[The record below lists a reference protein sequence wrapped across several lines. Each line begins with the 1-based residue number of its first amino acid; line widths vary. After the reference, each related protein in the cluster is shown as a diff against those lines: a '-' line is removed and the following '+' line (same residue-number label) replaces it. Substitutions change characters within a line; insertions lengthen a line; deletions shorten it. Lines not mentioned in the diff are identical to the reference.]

1 MTKETNRRT
10 IEPPRF
16 DGADEPD
23 SACRVCLARDVAL
36 FRDLTDDEL
45 RRFGQMPIGDVAFA
59 AGETLYRQGDPGQA
73 AFMIREGLVKLEQYL
88 PDGGQRIVRLARG
101 GSAIALEV
109 LLDRDC
115 EHQAVALKPTRACR
129 IPRDVLLRIESETPR
144 LHRQLMAFWHASV
157 VEADTWLTH
166 LSTGSARVRVARL
179 LLLLS
184 DGGETFEMLSREDI
198 GAMLGITT
206 ETASR
211 TIAEFRRA
219 GFLRSAGVRR
229 FAADRAALAGV
240 SGVFSAA

>member
-1 MTKETNRRT
+1 M
-10 IEPPRF
+10 
-16 DGADEPD
+16 
-23 SACRVCLARDVAL
+23 

-45 RRFGQMPIGDVAFA
+45 QRFGQMPIDDAEFSSGSVI
-59 AGETLYRQGDPGQA
+59 YRQGDPGQA
-73 AFMIREGLVKLEQYL
+73 VFMIREGLVKLEQFL

-109 LLDRDC
+109 LLGRDC
-115 EHQAVALKPTRACR
+115 EHQAVALKSTRACR

-157 VEADTWLTH
+157 VEADTWLTQ

-179 LLLLS
+179 LLQLAE
-184 DGGETFEMLSREDI
+184 GGEVFEILSREDI

-211 TIAEFRRA
+211 TVAEFRRA
-219 GFLRSAGVRR
+219 GVLRSAGVRR
-229 FAADRAALAGV
+229 FSIDRAALTAVAG
-240 SGVFSAA
+240 APQPA